1 MKSVD
6 TLILLAN
13 EHDMRLLTH
22 AGKGQPLLQI
32 AHHGVAEWAD
42 ATRRY
47 ADREGRMRNGAGPI
61 SALDRSTSER
71 AQNRQHFASHVLDIT
86 GTEWAT
92 RRHERLVIAA
102 PAKMLGQ
109 LRAAMPPELTEALQA
124 DLDADL
130 LHLALDRM
138 GDHLKDVVAL

>member
-13 EHDMRLLTH
+13 EHDLRLLTH

-71 AQNRQHFASHVLDIT
+71 EQNRQHFASHVLQVTSD
-86 GTEWAT
+86 EWAT
-92 RRHERLVIAA
+92 RRHDRLVIAA

-109 LRAAMPPELTEALQA
+109 LRATLPAELKKALQA

-130 LHLALDRM
+130 LHLALDRLD
-138 GDHLKDVVAL
+138 DHLKDVIAL